1 MVKKQLIELIRGRI
15 MDGSASIDRL
25 KEADPR
31 RIELAIAAVLN
42 TIFYDA
48 FRNHSSNLDTYSK
61 KYKNVAVTLDSTT
74 NIYYSTLPANVVQ
87 FPRVSDGIMHINTM
101 KGVNVTFVPLKDD
114 DTEMMY
120 GIESDLI
127 DDVIKYIR
135 KGNIVEY
142 YNFDLTITAVRM
154 DLVVDFTEWD
164 MDEDI
169 PIPSGQDMNIV
180 NMVTQYLKQDI
191 RPTDLLN
198 NESEVS

>member
-15 MDGSASIDRL
+15 LGGSASVDRL

-61 KYKNVAVTLDSTT
+61 KYKNVAVILDSTT

-87 FPRVSDGIMHINTM
+87 FPRVSDGIMNINTM
-101 KGVNVTFVPLKDD
+101 KGVDVTFVPLKDD

-142 YNFDLTITAVRM
+142 HNFDPTITTVRM

-198 NESEVS
+198 NESEVA